1 MFELDKAGLL
11 ARMKSVLQQAKNKGS
26 ELYLKAQEFL
36 KTLEESINKMVEDD
50 FLTAFNYWQYYLEPR
65 IC

>member
-1 MFELDKAGLL
+1 MLELDKAGLL
-11 ARMKSVLQQAKNKGS
+11 ARMKNALQHAKDKGS